1 MSENLKRVL
10 KLRDVSLLTVGA
22 VIGSGIF
29 IVPALVLR
37 ASNGSVPVATSVWLL
52 AGVLSL
58 LGALSYAE
66 LAAMNPEAGGLYTY
80 LRDAYGNFPAF
91 LYGWTLFVLAGSG
104 SVATLA
110 VAFSNYLQELV
121 AIGPLASRVVSIAM
135 IIVLCAINVRGTR
148 QSADLQNWTTAL
160 KAGPLFLLSVYLLF
174 VGSGLGGEAAPA
186 TTATHASMISGLLTA
201 MIGVLWA
208 YEGWQYVT
216 FVAGEVIEPQRTF
229 PRGLIAGTA
238 VLVLLYCLASVAYVA
253 ALGVERAMGS
263 ERIAADAVS
272 ATLGSAAA
280 KLIAVAI
287 LISMF
292 SAANSI
298 VLTTPRVFFAM
309 ARDGVFF
316 RQLAHVHARFGT
328 PAVAVCAMSVISAIL
343 AASGTF
349 EQLLTYVVF
358 TSWIFYAL
366 GALSVFVLRRKKPLA
381 QRPFRVP
388 GYPLTP
394 ILFVVSA
401 AIIVINAII
410 TQPTRAAVG
419 LGLVLLGAPVFFVW
433 SRRRR
438 A

>member
-1 MSENLKRVL
+1 
-10 KLRDVSLLTVGA
+10 
-22 VIGSGIF
+22 
-29 IVPALVLR
+29 
-37 ASNGSVPVATSVWLL
+37 
-52 AGVLSL
+52 
-58 LGALSYAE
+58 
-66 LAAMNPEAGGLYTY
+66 MNPEAGGLYTY

-121 AIGPLASRVVSIAM
+121 AIGPLASKLVSIAM

-160 KAGPLFLLSVYLLF
+160 KAGPLFLLSVYLLLA
-174 VGSGLGGEAAPA
+174 GSGLGGEAAPA
-186 TTATHASMISGLLTA
+186 ATVTNTSMISGLLTA

-216 FVAGEVIEPQRTF
+216 FVAGEVVEPQRNF

-238 VLVLLYCLASVAYVA
+238 ILVFLYCLASLGYVS
-253 ALGVERAMGS
+253 ALGVESAMQS

-272 ATLGSAAA
+272 TTLGSAAA
-280 KLIAVAI
+280 KLVAVAI

-298 VLTTPRVFFAM
+298 VLTTPRVFYAM
-309 ARDGVFF
+309 ARDGLFF
-316 RQLAHVHARFGT
+316 RPLAKVHPRFGT
-328 PAVAVCAMSVISAIL
+328 PAVAICAMSVISAIL
-343 AASGTF
+343 AVSGTF

-366 GALSVFVLRRKKPLA
+366 GAMAVFVLRRKKPDA
-381 QRPFRVP
+381 PRPFRVP
-388 GYPLTP
+388 GYPITP
-394 ILFVVSA
+394 ILSVVSA
-401 AIIVINAII
+401 ATIVINAII
-410 TQPTRAAVG
+410 SQPGRAAVG
-419 LGLVLLGAPVFFVW
+419 LGLVLLGAPVYLLW
-433 SRRRR
+433 SRRNPSRNGR
-438 A
+438 